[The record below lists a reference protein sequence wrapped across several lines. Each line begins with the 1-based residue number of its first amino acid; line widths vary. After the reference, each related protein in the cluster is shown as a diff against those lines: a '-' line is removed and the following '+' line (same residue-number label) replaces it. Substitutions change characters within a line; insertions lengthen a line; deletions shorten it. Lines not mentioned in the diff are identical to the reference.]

1 MTESTPPADFP
12 LERIHAAQRQ
22 AAMIT
27 AGIASSLV
35 VYAVIVEI
43 LRRAE
48 PSAEPVANA
57 DLLRIIFFALAGM
70 VIFTATVTKSLLL
83 RNPAPTP
90 EARLARLRSTSVLA
104 AALAEMPAVFGLALF
119 MTTHRRGDFYLLL
132 VVAAYM
138 VVRHFPQREAWELYV
153 RRASDAR

>member
-1 MTESTPPADFP
+1 MESTPPTDFP

-27 AGIASSLV
+27 GAIASSLLAYV
-35 VYAVIVEI
+35 LIVEI
-43 LRRAE
+43 LRRAQ

-57 DLLRIIFFALAGM
+57 GMLRIVFFALAGM

-83 RNPAPTP
+83 RNPPPTP
-90 EARLARLRSTSVLA
+90 EARLGRLRSASVLS
-104 AALAEMPAVFGLALF
+104 AALSEVPAVFGLCLF
-119 MTTHRRGDFYLLL
+119 LTTRSRGDFYILL

-138 VVRHFPQREAWELYV
+138 IARHFPQRAVWELYV
-153 RRASDAR
+153 RRGSDSR